1 MEGKERDTG
10 VRKMKFEDLKFSL
23 EGRDAGI
30 SKAKAMLFK
39 IESVKH
45 KG

>member
-30 SKAKAMLFK
+30 SKLKRCCLK
-39 IESVKH
+39 LNL
-45 KG
+45 